1 MNGFIKIHRSLLDW
15 EWWDDKNT
23 FRLFMTILLLANWKD
38 KKWHGKIIPR
48 GSFWTSLETLSKKS
62 GLTLK
67 QTRTSLNKLIATGEV
82 TSKGANDGRLITVAK
97 YDFYQSD
104 DGKRANEWASE
115 WANEGQ
121 TKGKRRA
128 TTEEYIR
135 SDKKGKK
142 EEGPELLFFADI
154 D

>member
-1 MNGFIKIHRSLLDW
+1 MNGFIKIHRSLLEW

-38 KKWHGKIIPR
+38 KRWHGKVIPR

-104 DGKRANEWASE
+104 DRKRASDGASE
-115 WANEGQ
+115 WADEGQ
-121 TKGKRRA
+121 TRGKRRA
-128 TTEEYIR
+128 TTEER
-135 SDKKGKK
+135 EELLRRGEK
-142 EEGPELLFFADI
+142 EESDLLFFADI

>member
-1 MNGFIKIHRSLLDW
+1 MNGFVKIYRSFLDW

-38 KKWHGKIIPR
+38 KKWHGKVIPR
-48 GSFWTSLETLSKKS
+48 GSFWTSLESLSKKS

-82 TSKGANDGRLITVAK
+82 ASKGANDGRLITVVN
-97 YDFYQSD
+97 YDVYQSD
-104 DGKRANEWASE
+104 DGNRANDWANDWASE

-121 TKGKRRA
+121 TKGNN
-128 TTEEYIR
+128 
-135 SDKKGKK
+135 
-142 EEGPELLFFADI
+142 
-154 D
+154 